1 MTVNSPAP
9 QTSRSRFG
17 WLLLILLL
25 ALFVGLNVV
34 YESSA
39 QTTTLRS
46 GPPGALLYAAGFDG
60 FSDEWQTYAGRL
72 SAQIEDGVLR
82 LRIDSDSSTAY
93 SAALPSYADF
103 DTSVRATAV
112 DGPIDNAFGLLFRL
126 TSDQDGCDMP
136 LRLLCDL
143 NAIPLLSIPLR
154 LAFPPQA
161 ARQGYYLFLISS
173 DGYYSLWRGGDAPRK
188 ISAWIASDAIRQGL
202 GATNEIRVVGRGDRF
217 QFFING
223 QAVALCIPDDPA
235 AESTY
240 FGGNCVQ
247 GQMRMEYVD
256 DSFPQ
261 GQLALAAQSTQS
273 GGAGVIVEFDHFIVT
288 SPQVGD
294 STAGQRT

>member
-9 QTSRSRFG
+9 QKRRSRFG
-17 WLLLILLL
+17 WLMLLLLL
-25 ALFVGLNVV
+25 ALFIGLNFA
-34 YESSA
+34 YERTA
-39 QTTTLRS
+39 QTMMLRS

-72 SAQIEDGVLR
+72 SAAIEGGVLR
-82 LRIDSDSSTAY
+82 LRIDSDASTAY

-103 DTSVRATAV
+103 DVRVRASAV

-136 LRLLCDL
+136 LRFLCDL

-161 ARQGYYLFLISS
+161 ERQGYYMFLISS
-173 DGYYSLWRGGDAPRK
+173 DGYYSLHRGGDAPRR

-202 GATNEIRVVGRGDRF
+202 GATNEIRVVGRGERF
-217 QFFING
+217 QFFINE

-240 FGGNCVQ
+240 FGGECVQ
-247 GQMRMEYVD
+247 GQMLMEYVD
-256 DSFPQ
+256 DTFPH
-261 GQLALAAQSTQS
+261 GHLALAAQSTQS
-273 GGAGVIVEFDHFIVT
+273 GGAGVIGEFAHFIVT
-288 SPQVGD
+288 SPGAD
-294 STAGQRT
+294 EGEAGQQT